1 MKSYNPYR
9 LLIIGAFVVVL
20 GFAAIYY
27 LANVLYF
34 KHFDWIILLTTS
46 IVIFVFT
53 YLVFNYIL
61 EKFIYEKIRVIYKTI
76 HTLKLTKD
84 SKIKSVNLREDVIS
98 RVSHDVTVWAEQH
111 SREIEEL
118 KKMETYRREFLANVS
133 HELKTPI
140 FNIQGYTST
149 LLDGAIDDP
158 DVNRDYLEKTDKNID
173 RMISIVKDLE
183 IISQLESGE
192 IKMLI
197 SRFDMVPLVREVFEM
212 VEVKADQ
219 KKVSLTFYDR
229 IKDDSQVFVK
239 ADKERIRQVLHNLI
253 ENSIN
258 YGKEGGRT
266 KISFYYMDDLV
277 LIEVSD
283 DGIGID
289 EKHLP
294 RLFERFYRVD
304 KGRSRNMGGSGL
316 GLAIVKHII
325 ESHQQ
330 TINVRSAPGVGTTFA
345 FTLAKG

>member
-1 MKSYNPYR
+1 MKSNNPYR
-9 LLIIGAFVVVL
+9 LLIVGALIVVL
-20 GFAAIYY
+20 GFAGIYY
-27 LANVLYF
+27 LSNTLYF
-34 KHFDWIILLTTS
+34 KQFNWIVLITTS
-46 IVIFVFT
+46 IVIFILT

-84 SKIKSVNLREDVIS
+84 AKIKSVNLREDVIS

-111 SREIEEL
+111 SQEIEEL

-192 IKMLI
+192 IKMLT
-197 SRFDMVPLVREVFEM
+197 SRFDIVPLVREVFEM
-212 VEVKADQ
+212 VEVKSDQ
-219 KKVSLTFYDR
+219 KNIALTFYDR
-229 IKDDSQVFVK
+229 IKDDTQVFVK

-258 YGKEGGRT
+258 YGKDGGRT

-304 KGRSRNMGGSGL
+304 KGRSRSMGGSGL

-325 ESHQQ
+325 ESHSQ
-330 TINVRSAPGVGTTFA
+330 TINVRSAPNVGTTFA
-345 FTLAKG
+345 FTLEKG